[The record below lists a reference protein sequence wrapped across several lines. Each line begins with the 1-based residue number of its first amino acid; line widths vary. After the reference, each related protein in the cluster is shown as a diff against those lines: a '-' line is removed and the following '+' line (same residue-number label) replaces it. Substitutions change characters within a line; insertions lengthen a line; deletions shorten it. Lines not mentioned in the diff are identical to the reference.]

1 MVTKVL
7 YIYNMKN
14 ISILFLILFIFFG
27 CNNVNE
33 TLSKIKNKNLN
44 NKNFES
50 VNEQKIKK
58 YKYQDICELFFED
71 SKAILHQISKGK
83 VFYISIDTSDNI
95 ISEGYFYFPA
105 IWSAKRM
112 NAQAHDFDNDF
123 YYEDDYSFEDEE
135 DYSYED
141 EKDYSYEDE
150 EDYYYEDTEELVT
163 TYSYK
168 NILSESI
175 SNYLDSRGS
184 LAIFLIHTKGT
195 KVAEN
200 SLISLLNEE
209 FSNRYISERNRR
221 ICIMRDN
228 EVDTYVQKN
237 KFNPVPPPPPEV
249 IEIVED
255 EVEIEDEIEIEDTES
270 DEDEMIKIEEES
282 DDEFFMVVENMP
294 EFPGGDLGLMKY
306 IQKNVKY
313 PPISKQYNIT
323 GKVYV
328 SFIVEKSGYVSNV
341 KIVRG
346 VDKNLDAEAVR
357 VVNSLP
363 KYKPGKQRG
372 KPARV
377 MFTIPINF
385 TLN

>member
-1 MVTKVL
+1 
-7 YIYNMKN
+7 
-14 ISILFLILFIFFG
+14 
-27 CNNVNE
+27 
-33 TLSKIKNKNLN
+33 
-44 NKNFES
+44 
-50 VNEQKIKK
+50 
-58 YKYQDICELFFED
+58 
-71 SKAILHQISKGK
+71 
-83 VFYISIDTSDNI
+83 
-95 ISEGYFYFPA
+95 
-105 IWSAKRM
+105 M

-135 DYSYED
+135 DFSYED
-141 EKDYSYEDE
+141 EEDFSYEDE
-150 EDYYYEDTEELVT
+150 EDYSYEDTEELVT
-163 TYSYK
+163 NYSYK

-237 KFNPVPPPPPEV
+237 TFKPPPPPEV
-249 IEIVED
+249 IEIVKD
-255 EVEIEDEIEIEDTES
+255 EVEIVDEIEIEDTES
-270 DEDEMIKIEEES
+270 NEDEMIEIEDEY

-313 PPISKQYNIT
+313 PPIAKQYNIT

-341 KIVRG
+341 KVVRG